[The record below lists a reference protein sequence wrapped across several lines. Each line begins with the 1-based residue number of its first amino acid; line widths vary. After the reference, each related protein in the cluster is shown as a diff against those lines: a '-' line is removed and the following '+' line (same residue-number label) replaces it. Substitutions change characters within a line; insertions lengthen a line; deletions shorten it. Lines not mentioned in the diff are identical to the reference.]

1 MDNPLVLLLLIG
13 ISIVLTC
20 LNVYIG
26 YMSFRILR
34 VSEDLLAETVI
45 IRKETI
51 TIREVS
57 VDLRELGAAQVELLQ
72 QIPSVKLGSGVRW
85 FKDHE
90 HIAEIMKDKPEGT
103 RLK

>member
-1 MDNPLVLLLLIG
+1 MTNTLVLILLIG
-13 ISIVLTC
+13 ISILLTC
-20 LNVYIG
+20 LNAYIS
-26 YMSFRILR
+26 YISFKILR
-34 VSEDLLAETVI
+34 VSEALLAETII

-90 HIAEIMKDKPEGT
+90 HIGEVMKDKPEGT
-103 RLK
+103 LLR